1 MFRRFV
7 VATALAGLTF
17 SPALL
22 SAQEQPQPQPQPQ
35 PQGERGDRGDRDR
48 GDRGGRGSF
57 DPARF
62 REQMEA
68 RMKEQLSVNDE
79 EWKVMQPKLEKV
91 MEARREA
98 GGFGGGFGG
107 RGGFSGRGG
116 GDDDNRQRSAVE
128 QTSREL
134 RELLENKDAPADQI
148 TAKLTALRE
157 AREKARTNLQTA
169 QKELKE
175 ILTQRQEA
183 VLVTMGML
191 E

>member
-22 SAQEQPQPQPQPQ
+22 SAQEQPQPQPQ